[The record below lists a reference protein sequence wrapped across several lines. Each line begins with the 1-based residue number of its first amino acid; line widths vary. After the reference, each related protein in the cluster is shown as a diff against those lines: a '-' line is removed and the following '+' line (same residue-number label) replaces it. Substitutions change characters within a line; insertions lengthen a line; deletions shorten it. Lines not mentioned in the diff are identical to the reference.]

1 LEVKWQ
7 YLFNPLRSNRNGPVS
22 SAWRKTMFHR
32 WAALLLVLALCAM
45 SPKNAAGQQSKPR
58 GQGASGFGNYPN
70 PFNPETFFTVPVHAD
85 ECTDGSQQHVVTLKI
100 YNVLMQPIATPTL
113 RVSATSVTP
122 VPSGAN
128 SQSITSL
135 RLGCGWY
142 EAYWNGKMEGTGK
155 EAPSGVYIASLI
167 IDREKP
173 QIRRIF
179 LSK

>member
-1 LEVKWQ
+1 VAVPVQPNQEQSQRSCFVSLE
-7 YLFNPLRSNRNGPVS
+7 
-22 SAWRKTMFHR
+22 KTMFHR

-45 SPKNAAGQQSKPR
+45 SPKTAAGQSKSKPR

-70 PFNPETFFTVPVHAD
+70 PFNPETFFTVPVQPD
-85 ECTDGSQQHVVTLKI
+85 ECMDGSRQHVVTLKI

-113 RVSATSVTP
+113 RASATSITP
-122 VPSGAN
+122 VPPGAG
-128 SQSITSL
+128 SQLITNL
-135 RLGCGWY
+135 RLGCGVY

-155 EAPSGVYIASLI
+155 EAPSGVYIALLI

-173 QIRRIF
+173 IPHRIF